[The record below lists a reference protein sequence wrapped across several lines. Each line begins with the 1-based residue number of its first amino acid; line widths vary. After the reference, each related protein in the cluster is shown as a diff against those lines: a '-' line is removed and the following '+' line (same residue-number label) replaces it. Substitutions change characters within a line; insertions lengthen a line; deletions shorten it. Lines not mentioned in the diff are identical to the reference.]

1 MRSLSPLL
9 LTLLLLTLVACASQ
23 APAAEHAQSALV
35 AERYDA
41 PSVQGEIPRGTLAG
55 VLELGLA
62 RFLRGVLTEPHL
74 EDGSFVGYRIMQM
87 YPDDPRFQSLELQ
100 PGDTVTRV
108 NGRSIERP
116 EEAYEVWMSL
126 RVSSELL
133 VDFIHEGEERQ
144 IRFAIVD

>member
-1 MRSLSPLL
+1 MPSRPLV
-9 LTLLLLTLVACASQ
+9 LTLVVCSIAACSSST
-23 APAAEHAQSALV
+23 PPPEHAETTPV
-35 AERYDA
+35 AEQYEPPA
-41 PSVQGEIPRGTLAG
+41 VQGEIPRGTLAG

-62 RFLRGVLTEPHL
+62 RFLRGVVTEPHL
-74 EDGSFVGYRIMQM
+74 DDGSFVGYRILQM

-108 NGRSIERP
+108 NGHSIERP
-116 EEAYEVWMSL
+116 EQAYEVWMSL

-133 VDFIHEGEERQ
+133 VDYLHEGEARQ

>member
-1 MRSLSPLL
+1 MRI
-9 LTLLLLTLVACASQ
+9 LTLLSFTLVACASQ
-23 APAAEHAQSALV
+23 APTPEHAEPAPV
-35 AERYDA
+35 ATHYEA
-41 PSVQGEIPRGTLAG
+41 PSVHGEIPRGALAG
-55 VLELGLA
+55 VLELGLP

-87 YPDDPRFQSLELQ
+87 YPDDPRFQTLEIQ

-116 EEAYEVWMSL
+116 EQAYEVWMSL

-133 VDFIHEGEERQ
+133 VDFLHEGEERQ